1 MRLYGGLGD
10 LGDDA
15 GHGELNGRSTRR
27 WVAREG
33 AFGNLAITE

>member
-15 GHGELNGRSTRR
+15 GHGELNGRSTKA
-27 WVAREG
+27 VAREG

>member
-1 MRLYGGLGD
+1 MRLYGSLGD

-27 WVAREG
+27 WHGKGPLV
-33 AFGNLAITE
+33 I